1 MNDEVKPKPFTNLKI
16 GWIGTGKMGLPMGRN
31 LQKSGFTVLAYDS
44 DPIRLARSGLKPVE
58 SLKAL
63 SLEADI
69 LVSMIPNDE
78 VLREIVLGKDGVRS
92 ALRPGKLFV
101 DLSTVSPSA
110 SAECA
115 EALERNSIE
124 YIRGAVSGSTELA
137 EKALLTVIL
146 SGRSDAIERC
156 RPMFAAFGNKL
167 YVVGAK
173 EEARYLKL
181 LINTMVAATAA
192 MCAEALALGE
202 KGGIEWNRMLD
213 VLSDSVVASPL
224 IKYKVALL
232 RKRDYTPAFTC
243 EQMLK
248 DLSLARDAAQGCG
261 ISLPL
266 LSEVNHLFERAAAA
280 GDGELDFFAVLR
292 SVEQSAAI
300 EPSAE

>member
-1 MNDEVKPKPFTNLKI
+1 MNEEVKPPLFNTWKI
-16 GWIGTGKMGLPMGRN
+16 GWIGIGKMGLPMGRN

-44 DPIRLARSGLKPVE
+44 DPVRLADSGLNPVE
-58 SLKAL
+58 SLREL
-63 SLEADI
+63 SLDADI
-69 LVSMIPNDE
+69 LVSMIPNDDA
-78 VLREIVLGKDGVRS
+78 LREIVLGKEGVRTG
-92 ALRPGKLFV
+92 LKPGKLFV
-101 DLSTVSPSA
+101 DLSTVSPNA

-115 EALERNSIE
+115 AALEENGIE

-146 SGRSDAIERC
+146 SGPANAIERC
-156 RPMFAAFGNKL
+156 RPMFTAFGSKI

-213 VLSDSVVASPL
+213 VLADSVVASPL
-224 IKYKVALL
+224 VKYKLALL
-232 RKRDYTPAFTC
+232 RKRNYTPAFTC
-243 EQMLK
+243 NQMLK
-248 DLSLARDAAQGCG
+248 DLSLAKDAAQGCG
-261 ISLPL
+261 MSLPL
-266 LSEVNHLFERAAAA
+266 LSEVNHLFERAAAT

-292 SVEQSAAI
+292 SVEQSVEI
-300 EPSAE
+300 EPSAK